1 MFSRKVD
8 YKKLVFFLEYVT
20 EQIILLLIKE
30 AESQMHL
37 KFGICVEKSVAKNSW
52 FKIIFNLYS
61 NFRKTD
67 KNINIQSV
75 FTVKEV

>member
-20 EQIILLLIKE
+20 EQIILLLIK
-30 AESQMHL
+30 SQMHL
-37 KFGICVEKSVAKNSW
+37 KFGICVEKSVAKNSG

-61 NFRKTD
+61 NLRKTD
-67 KNINIQSV
+67 KSV
-75 FTVKEV
+75 ITVKEV